1 MANRKKRTQKLDD
14 AFFEALSAHGFVTKA
29 CKTSGYKRS
38 QVYVWK
44 DEDEAFGERWDDAI
58 AEHVEKLEAEADR
71 RAVKGVDRG
80 VFFKGKRIAKV
91 TDFSDTLLIFR
102 LKALSPEKYRE
113 RFESHLTG
121 AVQVTKIER
130 VIVGSGSETKD

>member
-58 AEHVEKLEAEADR
+58 AEHVEKLEAEADCQSHGLFR
-71 RAVKGVDRG
+71 HAVDFPIEG
-80 VFFKGKRIAKV
+80 FIA
-91 TDFSDTLLIFR
+91 
-102 LKALSPEKYRE
+102 
-113 RFESHLTG
+113 
-121 AVQVTKIER
+121 
-130 VIVGSGSETKD
+130 